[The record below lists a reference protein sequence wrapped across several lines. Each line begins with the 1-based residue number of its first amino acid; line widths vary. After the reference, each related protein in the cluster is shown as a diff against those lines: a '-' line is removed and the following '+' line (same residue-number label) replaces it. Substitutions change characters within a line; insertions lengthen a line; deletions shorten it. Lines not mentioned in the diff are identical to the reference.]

1 MKLEL
6 RTRPPQEILE
16 HASHGVHKESTRS
29 RVWCA
34 GASISIL
41 VILIGSVLL
50 LWIRYHAGQYHP
62 VQADRE
68 AASGREVT
76 LHAEAVADYHIFAA
90 SIGGNELDPQWK
102 MRVLDAVNDGSGK
115 LETGDYDGAA
125 RAFRR
130 AMEDDKNDP
139 YLIKQ
144 LGVSLLRAGKTEDS
158 LKVFET
164 AIFLS
169 PLYALAYYEY
179 SRADCA
185 SGRLDSLEQ
194 HVSLA
199 LRFDPKLRDVIAYDP
214 MFRDRCQGSITKALT
229 RS

>member
-1 MKLEL
+1 MSS
-6 RTRPPQEILE
+6 RWSTASMAIL
-16 HASHGVHKESTRS
+16 A
-29 RVWCA
+29 
-34 GASISIL
+34 
-41 VILIGSVLL
+41 ILIGSVLL
-50 LWIRYHAGQYHP
+50 LWIRDHG
-62 VQADRE
+62 VQAKRE
-68 AASGREVT
+68 AALRREVT
-76 LHAEAVADYHIFAA
+76 LKAEAMADYQTFAA
-90 SIGGNELDPQWK
+90 SIGGRELDPQWK
-102 MRVLDAVNDGSGK
+102 RRVLDAVNDGSGK

-125 RAFRR
+125 RAFRT

-144 LGVSLLRAGKTEDS
+144 LGVALLRGGKTEDS
-158 LKVFET
+158 RKVFET
-164 AIFLS
+164 VIFLS

-214 MFRDRCQGSITKALT
+214 MFRDSCQDSIKKALA
-229 RS
+229 SD

>member
-1 MKLEL
+1 MGS
-6 RTRPPQEILE
+6 Q
-16 HASHGVHKESTRS
+16 GVHMKFIWSRGRRS
-29 RVWCA
+29 
-34 GASISIL
+34 GASLSIL
-41 VILIGSVLL
+41 VMVIGSALL
-50 LWIRYHAGQYHP
+50 LWIRYHGGQ
-62 VQADRE
+62 ANRK
-68 AASGREVT
+68 AAFGREVT
-76 LHAEAVADYHIFAA
+76 LRAASLADDQIFAA
-90 SIGGNELDPQWK
+90 SMGGNELDPQWK

-125 RAFRR
+125 RAFRT

-144 LGVSLLRAGKTEDS
+144 LGVALLRGGKTEDS
-158 LKVFET
+158 RNVFET

-179 SRADCA
+179 SRADCV

-214 MFRDRCQGSITKALT
+214 MFRDSCQDSIKKALA
-229 RS
+229 RG

>member
-1 MKLEL
+1 MKLDL
-6 RTRPPQEILE
+6 RTTRTPQEILE
-16 HASHGVHKESTRS
+16 HASHEVHKEFISS
-29 RVWCA
+29 RGRCL
-34 GASISIL
+34 GASMSIL

-50 LWIRYHAGQYHP
+50 LWIRHHES
-62 VQADRE
+62 QANRE
-68 AASGREVT
+68 AALGREVT
-76 LHAEAVADYHIFAA
+76 LHAEALADYQVFAA

-125 RAFRR
+125 RAFRT

-144 LGVSLLRAGKTEDS
+144 LGVVLLRGGKTEDS

-164 AIFLS
+164 VIFLS

-185 SGRLDSLEQ
+185 AGRLDSLEQ

-199 LRFDPKLRDVIAYDP
+199 LRFDPKLRDLIAYDP
-214 MFRDRCQGSITKALT
+214 MFRDSCQDSIKKAMA

>member
-1 MKLEL
+1 MGLDL
-6 RTRPPQEILE
+6 RTRTPQGIPE
-16 HASHGVHKESTRS
+16 HASHGVHEELIWS
-29 RVWCA
+29 RGRRA
-34 GASISIL
+34 GVSISIL

-50 LWIRYHAGQYHP
+50 LWIRYDGGHAN
-62 VQADRE
+62 RE
-68 AASGREVT
+68 AALGREVT
-76 LHAEAVADYHIFAA
+76 LRAEALADYQMFAA
-90 SIGGNELDPQWK
+90 SIGGHELDPHWK

-125 RAFRR
+125 RAFRT

-144 LGVSLLRAGKTEDS
+144 LGVALLRGGKTEDS
-158 LKVFET
+158 LDVFET
-164 AIFLS
+164 VIFLS

-199 LRFDPKLRDVIAYDP
+199 LRFDPTLREVIAYDP
-214 MFRDRCQGSITKALT
+214 MFRDSCQDSIKKALKPLQL
-229 RS
+229 

>member
-1 MKLEL
+1 MELDL
-6 RTRPPQEILE
+6 RTRTPQEIRE
-16 HASHGVHKESTRS
+16 HASHGVHKEFWS
-29 RVWCA
+29 RGRCL
-34 GASISIL
+34 GASLSIL

-50 LWIRYHAGQYHP
+50 LWIRYHGGQTN
-62 VQADRE
+62 RE
-68 AASGREVT
+68 AALGREVT
-76 LHAEAVADYHIFAA
+76 LHAEALADYQIFAA
-90 SIGGNELDPQWK
+90 SIGGNELDSQWK

-115 LETGDYDGAA
+115 LATGDYDGAA
-125 RAFRR
+125 RAFRT

-144 LGVSLLRAGKTEDS
+144 LGVALLRGGKTEDS

-164 AIFLS
+164 VIFLS

-199 LRFDPKLRDVIAYDP
+199 LRFDPKLRDVIAHDP
-214 MFRDRCQGSITKALT
+214 MFRDSCQGSIKRALAP
-229 RS
+229 S